1 MGRNKE
7 EIIKAR
13 KETLATFKR
22 VDENIRTLV
31 YHGSY
36 GLDELLDKG
45 VSGIVGVSR
54 YAQKYLH
61 SKQIYINPFVRD
73 FGCSSFNTRTPENDV
88 IFGRNFDYKDSLCT
102 VIWTA
107 PENGYR
113 SMTVTLGSFML
124 YGKKLQNPDKKKNH
138 IRAMIAPYCCM
149 DGMNEKGL
157 AAAILEIKSKP
168 TKQKTGKKPIISP
181 IAIRAVLDKCS
192 TVDEAIEMF
201 RKFDMRDV
209 LFVNYHYQ
217 FADAQGN
224 SAIIEYVNDKMYV
237 IRQKKKD
244 ENIMLTNYFLTEGGD
259 NRKGMGED
267 RYKRIG
273 ERLEQKKYSLTEEEA
288 MGLLSE
294 CTLHYHHKYL
304 PHMVITV
311 WSSVYNLT
319 KGTMKMCAGM
329 NYDTMYEF
337 SLNEPGKVK
346 KLN

>member
-1 MGRNKE
+1 MKRNKE
-7 EIIKAR
+7 EIMKAR
-13 KETLATFKR
+13 KETLATFNR
-22 VDENIRTLV
+22 VDDTVRTLV

-36 GLDELLDKG
+36 GLDEMLEKG
-45 VSGIVGVSR
+45 VSGVYGVSR
-54 YAQKYLH
+54 FAKKFIH
-61 SKQIYINPFVRD
+61 SKQVFVNPFVRD

-88 IFGRNFDYKDSLCT
+88 IFGRNFDYKDSLCI

-124 YGKKLQNPDKKKNH
+124 YGKKWQNPDKKKNH

-149 DGMNEKGL
+149 DGINEKGL
-157 AAAILEIKSKP
+157 AAAILEIKSKS
-168 TKQKTGKKPIISP
+168 TKQKTGKKTIISP

-192 TVDEAIEMF
+192 TVDEAIELF
-201 RKFDMRDV
+201 KQFDMRDV
-209 LFVNYHYQ
+209 LYVNYHYQ

-224 SAIIEYVNDKMYV
+224 SAIIEYVDNKMHV
-237 IRQKKKD
+237 IRQSKKD
-244 ENIMLTNYFLTEGGD
+244 ENLMLTNYFLTEGGD

-267 RYKRIG
+267 RYQRIG
-273 ERLEQKKYSLTEEEA
+273 ECLKQNEYKLTEENA
-288 MGLLSE
+288 MKLLSE
-294 CTLHYHHKYL
+294 NTLYYRHKIFR
-304 PHMVITV
+304 HMVITV
-311 WSSVYNLT
+311 WSSVFNLS

-346 KLN
+346 KIK